1 MGSVAERTRRQL
13 VGRGSIPLTVHG
25 LLEYGAGVLF
35 IVATLLFHFDTDAP
49 KVLSVLIGA
58 GILVLAVVTDSPTG
72 VSRTLPL
79 ASHIVLDYV
88 VSIFVIVA
96 PFLFGFTDDGPAL
109 AFFLVVGVAYLLMTV
124 MTRFYKPDTR
134 H

>member
-1 MGSVAERTRRQL
+1 VAEQTRRRL
-13 VGRGSIPLTVHG
+13 VRRGSIPLTVHG
-25 LLEYGAGVLF
+25 LLDYGAGLLL
-35 IVATLLFHFDTDAP
+35 IVGTLLFHFDTDAP

-58 GILVLAVVTDSPTG
+58 GVLVIAVVTDSPTG
-72 VSRTLPL
+72 VSKTLPL

-88 VSIFVIVA
+88 VALFVIVA

-109 AFFLVVGVAYLLMTV
+109 AFFLLVGVAYLLMTV
-124 MTRFYKPDTR
+124 MTRFYKADAR